1 MSNGLKLERIQAVIE
16 HMLEHDNEIALTVLS
31 LAMDMLLSIAND
43 KRLLQESRGGAAMM
57 PLMVK
62 MVFDMNAIE
71 LDKLKGSDKFVKDAE
86 SIANEGEHNADEKR
100 S

>member
-1 MSNGLKLERIQAVIE
+1 MSNDLKLERIQAVIE

-71 LDKLKGSDKFVKDAE
+71 LDELKGSDK
-86 SIANEGEHNADEKR
+86 EGEHNADEKR
-100 S
+100 N